1 MYFMKWTKTHFEM
14 SIWKVFSIYIINICS
29 LYNALTTNQPFHLPS
44 SDSFANYPLAI
55 FILYASMQQ
64 RQRKMNLVYQFH
76 FFAHHITLW
85 WNSWLYDYPR
95 LRIST
100 RLLKGVEERVWLN
113 YFHFSF
119 SEKLTAQWDWENVCL
134 ILDIWTVLKRYPDTV
149 MVSPA
154 FDGFSPGA
162 AIQML
167 CVGDVMLW
175 SVSQCLHADAGRAIV
190 TM

>member
-1 MYFMKWTKTHFEM
+1 MDKDTFRDEPLK
-14 SIWKVFSIYIINICS
+14 IFSIYIINICS
-29 LYNALTTNQPFHLPS
+29 LHNALTNHFIFHLLIHLQIIPQQYL
-44 SDSFANYPLAI
+44 SF
-55 FILYASMQQ
+55 MQACS
-64 RQRKMNLVYQFH
+64 RGRGRWIKCINSTFSP
-76 FFAHHITLW
+76 ITLH
-85 WNSWLYDYPR
+85 SDKIFDYPR

-175 SVSQCLHADAGRAIV
+175 SVSQCLHADAGRAVV